1 MLRRT
6 MESTLD
12 IWRLLAGVALFLFA
26 MTQLE
31 AALQALGGRSVA
43 LFLKRQARNRVTAV
57 LSGIATTAFLQSSS
71 VVGLMVLAFTGAGL
85 LALPSALAII
95 FGSNLG
101 TTATGWIV
109 ATLGFKFEIFT
120 LAYPSIAI
128 GGAAL
133 LFGRGRWSDG
143 GRALLGLGL
152 LLLGLHYMKQSV
164 AGIEQLIDIEDLA
177 GRAPWQY
184 LLFGVIVAAVIQS
197 SSATIMITL
206 AALNAEIISLPNAVA
221 VAIGADLGTTTTVL
235 IGTIKGSAEKKR
247 VALGHVIFNAVIA
260 TAAFALRTPLLGLI
274 AVLGIEDPLYS
285 LVAFHSLFNLIGLLV
300 FLPLTAPFA
309 AFLERLVEADEVR
322 EAHYLS
328 EVSPGVSEASLA
340 AIERETSALIA
351 RAVHLA
357 AAAFDPSLEVPPGRL
372 PVPHKR
378 GIREQRRRSFEELYH
393 ASKTL
398 EGEIVEFALSLQTGE
413 LEEQDSIRLG
423 QLLTAA
429 RRSLRSAKAIKDVR
443 HNLVDFAGPASTAER
458 RYLDRFADSMR
469 AYLAELFSLREHDEQ
484 RVDFAD
490 MAALLQHVHRQHDS
504 IHEAIFADVRD
515 GKVDQTLVST
525 LLNVNRELLNCQ
537 LWLLIALGN
546 YHLPEE
552 QAADLEQIPAA

>member
-1 MLRRT
+1 MQENFDL
-6 MESTLD
+6 
-12 IWRLLAGVALFLFA
+12 WRLLAGIALFLFA

-31 AALQALGGRSVA
+31 AALKALGGRSVA
-43 LFLKRQARNRVTAV
+43 LYLRKQAGNRLKALVG
-57 LSGIATTAFLQSSS
+57 GILTTAFLQSSS
-71 VVGLMVLAFTGAGL
+71 VVALMVLAFTGAGL
-85 LALPSALAII
+85 LTLPSALAIV

-101 TTATGWIV
+101 TTFTGWIV
-109 ATLGFKFEIFT
+109 ATLGFKFEIFE
-120 LAYPSIAI
+120 LGLPMIAI
-128 GGAAL
+128 GGAVM
-133 LFGRGRWSDG
+133 LFGKGRWAEA

-164 AGIEQLIDIEDLA
+164 AGLEQLIDIEELA
-177 GRAPWQY
+177 GRAAWQF

-206 AALNAEIISLPNAVA
+206 AALNAELISLPNAVA

-235 IGTIKGSAEKKR
+235 IGAVKGSAEKKR
-247 VALGHVIFNAVIA
+247 VAAGHVIFNGVIA
-260 TAAFALRTPLLGLI
+260 TVAFVLRGPLLGLI
-274 AVLGIEDPLYS
+274 ALLGIQDPLYS
-285 LVAFHSLFNLIGLLV
+285 LVAFHSLFNLIGLFA
-300 FLPLTAPFA
+300 FLPLTHPFA
-309 AFLERLVEADEVR
+309 AFLERLIEEDTAR
-322 EAHYLS
+322 EARYLS
-328 EVSPGVSEASLA
+328 EVSPGVSEAALA

-351 RAVHLA
+351 RVTHLA
-357 AAAFDPSLEVPPGRL
+357 AAAFDPPLAVPSGRL
-372 PVPHKR
+372 PVSHKR
-378 GIREQRRRSFEELYH
+378 GISEQRRRSFEELYH

-398 EGEIVEFALSLQTGE
+398 EGEIVEFALRLQTGE
-413 LEEQDSIRLG
+413 LDEQDSIRLG

-443 HNLVDFAGPASTAER
+443 HNLVDFAGPASTAEQR
-458 RYLDRFADSMR
+458 FLDRFADSMR

-515 GKVDQTLVST
+515 GNVDETLVST